1 MIPLLKLQ
9 KTTLKFQKTEQ
20 HLSPIQPRTH
30 NHRLP
35 PLLEKGPITN
45 LNIHYAVILVQYLL
59 SSLALMGGCW
69 LPVVSGAYLTVANK
83 LTYLNQGAE
92 KVVKIWSPETGEFLR
107 NLIGHTQGLSD
118 IAWSFDSVYLASAS
132 DDTTIRIW
140 NVENVRPPTFF
151 VVEFLTRM
159 KGLTHKLLKGHT
171 KWVFCLNYNP
181 ASNLLVSGG
190 CEGDVRIWN
199 VARGKF
205 VFILCPQPCAHVCL
219 LGKCMKTLHAHLDY
233 VTAVH
238 FNRDATLIVS
248 CALDGL
254 MCVSASYFLDYF

>member
-1 MIPLLKLQ
+1 MECRKC
-9 KTTLKFQKTEQ
+9 T
-20 HLSPIQPRTH
+20 SPH
-30 NHRLP
+30 VCL
-35 PLLEKGPITN
+35 
-45 LNIHYAVILVQYLL
+45 
-59 SSLALMGGCW
+59 
-69 LPVVSGAYLTVANK
+69 
-83 LTYLNQGAE
+83 
-92 KVVKIWSPETGEFLR
+92 
-107 NLIGHTQGLSD
+107 
-118 IAWSFDSVYLASAS
+118 
-132 DDTTIRIW
+132 
-140 NVENVRPPTFF
+140 
-151 VVEFLTRM
+151 VEFLTRM

-199 VARGKF
+199 VARGRLF
-205 VFILCPQPCAHVCL
+205 HLYVQPCAYLGL

-254 MCVSASYFLDYF
+254 MCVFQVLSPQLCLTSSSAESGTQVTASA